1 MNGSVK
7 KDDAL
12 IIAEAIRLVKEGVS
26 VTFPVN
32 GRSMLPFIVGGRDS
46 VILEKT
52 ESLRCGDVVLARVVS
67 GNVVAEDCENL
78 DFAEK
83 HYVVHRIVSIDGEHV
98 TLMGDGNLALRE
110 HCTCTDVCAKV
121 IAVVKPNGKRC
132 SMSAWNSRIAAKI
145 WYILLPIRRYLLW
158 IYRKVKK

>member
-1 MNGSVK
+1 MNGSAK

-32 GRSMLPFIVGGRDS
+32 GRSMLPFIVGGRDK
-46 VILEKT
+46 VILEKP
-52 ESLRCGDVVLARVVS
+52 ESLRCGDVVLAQVVP
-67 GNVVAEDCENL
+67 GDCEHL
-78 DFAEK
+78 DSAEK
-83 HYVVHRIVSIDGEHV
+83 HYVVHRIVSLDGEHV

-110 HCTCTDVCAKV
+110 HCDCTDVCAKV
-121 IAVVKPNGKRC
+121 IYVVKPNGKKC
-132 SMSAWNSRIAAKI
+132 SMSAWRFRIAAKI

-158 IYRKVKK
+158 IYRKVQK